1 FPVYLIHYMLLAA
14 LTSEKWKSMF
24 TDYPFYILI
33 TFVCLFAISLLSSVI
48 IDKLFLQHVQKGL
61 NWGYKKL
68 RNQARQNG

>member
-1 FPVYLIHYMLLAA
+1 MLLAA